1 MASSSDEYTGAGFVY
16 FMCKEYDLA
25 IDSYQ
30 NGLIL
35 TPNDNGWFI
44 TRYLVPS
51 MYRAGYKDQIME
63 VLTPIIDATDMPANL
78 LAYYAFVKL
87 KEEEID
93 TAKRY
98 FDKAKSK
105 GLSKKYLT
113 RYEMDEPTF
122 NDFASALNTLGEIP

>member
-1 MASSSDEYTGAGFVY
+1 M
-16 FMCKEYDLA
+16 
-25 IDSYQ
+25 
-30 NGLIL
+30 

-51 MYRAGYKDQIME
+51 MYRAGHYDQIKE
-63 VLTPIIDATDMPANL
+63 VLTPIIDATDMPPNL
-78 LAYYAFVKL
+78 LAYYAFVKVND
-87 KEEEID
+87 EEYD
-93 TAKRY
+93 SAKQY

-122 NDFASALNTLGEIP
+122 EDFAAALNTVGDIP

>member
-1 MASSSDEYTGAGFVY
+1 
-16 FMCKEYDLA
+16 MCKEYDLA

-51 MYRAGYKDQIME
+51 MYRAGYYDQIKE

-78 LAYYAFVKL
+78 LGYYAFVKVN
-87 KEEEID
+87 EEENE
-93 TAKRY
+93 TAKQY
-98 FDKAKSK
+98 
-105 GLSKKYLT
+105 
-113 RYEMDEPTF
+113 
-122 NDFASALNTLGEIP
+122 

>member
-1 MASSSDEYTGAGFVY
+1 
-16 FMCKEYDLA
+16 MCKEYDLA
-25 IDSYQ
+25 MASYQ

-87 KEEEID
+87 KEKEID

-98 FDKAKSK
+98 FDKAKRTGISN
-105 GLSKKYLT
+105 KYLT
-113 RYEMDEPTF
+113 RSEMDESTF
-122 NDFASALNTLGEIP
+122 IDFASALNTLGEIP